1 MTPTPEYTKRAV
13 NNYRN
18 KFDVIQ
24 LRMPKG
30 TRERIEA
37 KTSETLNIYVNRLI
51 VEDLERKEAKTDPQ
65 NADSLP
71 DFMKD

>member
-1 MTPTPEYTKRAV
+1 MTGTPEYTKRAV

-37 KTSETLNIYVNRLI
+37 KTSETLNVYINRLI
-51 VEDLERKEAKTDPQ
+51 KNDLERDEPKTSE
-65 NADSLP
+65 NLP

>member
-37 KTSETLNIYVNRLI
+37 KTNETLNVYVNRLI
-51 VEDLERKEAKTDPQ
+51 SEDLDRLEKPNSQE
-65 NADSLP
+65 LP

>member
-37 KTSETLNIYVNRLI
+37 QTKETLNVYVNRI
-51 VEDLERKEAKTDPQ
+51 IQEDLERQEQKSDNT
-65 NADSLP
+65 P

>member
-37 KTSETLNIYVNRLI
+37 KTSETLNVYVNRLI
-51 VEDLERKEAKTDPQ
+51 SEDLERTEPQ
-65 NADSLP
+65 NADGLP

>member
-13 NNYRN
+13 NNYRS

-37 KTSETLNIYVNRLI
+37 KTSETINVYVNRLI
-51 VEDLERKEAKTDPQ
+51 AEDLDQQEQK
-65 NADSLP
+65 ADNLP

>member
-13 NNYRN
+13 NNYRS

-37 KTSETLNIYVNRLI
+37 KTNETLNVYVNRLI
-51 VEDLERKEAKTDPQ
+51 SEDLDRLENPNSQE
-65 NADSLP
+65 LP

>member
-1 MTPTPEYTKRAV
+1 MATTPEYTKRAV

-18 KFDVIQ
+18 KFDLVQ

-37 KTSETLNIYVNRLI
+37 KTTETLNVYINRLI
-51 VEDLERKEAKTDPQ
+51 SKDLEQQEQKT
-65 NADSLP
+65 ADNLP

>member
-13 NNYRN
+13 NNYRS

-30 TRERIEA
+30 TRARIEA
-37 KTSETLNIYVNRLI
+37 KTKETMNAYVNRLI
-51 VEDLERKEAKTDPQ
+51 SEDLERTEPQ
-65 NADSLP
+65 SVEQIP

>member
-1 MTPTPEYTKRAV
+1 MTQTPIYTKRAME
-13 NNYRN
+13 NYRN
-18 KFDVIQ
+18 KFDIIQ

-37 KTSETLNIYVNRLI
+37 KTSETLNIYINRLI
-51 VEDLERKEAKTDPQ
+51 TEDLERKEQ
-65 NADSLP
+65 NADNLP